1 MHKRHRGGIQVID
14 WSGEHGLQIG
24 KSVVR
29 DEHLLKATWLLIL
42 LTALTSMTI
51 HLLSG
56 NFRAIP
62 FFISES
68 DYPGSERLVF
78 TAGFTFAGVL
88 LCALS
93 MRLAHTFDSTP
104 NQNLSHV
111 AKWLGLIS
119 GVSLICMSWFN
130 THDHIIIHSIFAM
143 AVFMGG
149 YAWALTTHLTLSN
162 TSSLG
167 HARRKVWMVVG
178 AVSFAVMNL
187 SLARPVRTHVIEG
200 GLRDGTEIMNMS
212 QSAITLAAPAEYI
225 LFLSLVMMLAS
236 FRFDLEARGNAS
248 EEFTHRQ

>member
-1 MHKRHRGGIQVID
+1 MID

-178 AVSFAVMNL
+178 AISFAVMNL
-187 SLARPVRTHVIEG
+187 SLARPIRTHVIEG

>member
-1 MHKRHRGGIQVID
+1 MID

-24 KSVVR
+24 KSVVL

-178 AVSFAVMNL
+178 AISFAVMNL
-187 SLARPVRTHVIEG
+187 SLARPIRTHVIEG

>member
-1 MHKRHRGGIQVID
+1 MID

-24 KSVVR
+24 TSVVR
-29 DEHLLKATWLLIL
+29 DEHLLRGTWILIL
-42 LTALTSMTI
+42 VTALTSMTI

-56 NFRAIP
+56 NSRAIP

-68 DYPGSERLVF
+68 DYQGFERLVF

-93 MRLAHTFDSTP
+93 MRFAHTFDSTP

-143 AVFMGG
+143 TVFMGS
-149 YAWALTTHLTLSN
+149 YAWSFTTHLTLSN
-162 TSSLG
+162 TPSLG

-187 SLARPVRTHVIEG
+187 SLARPVRTHVIDG
-200 GLRDGTEIMNMS
+200 GLRDGTEIMNLS
-212 QSAITLAAPAEYI
+212 QSGINIAAPAEYI

-236 FRFDLEARGNAS
+236 FRFDFEARGNAS
-248 EEFTHRQ
+248 EEVTRRQ